1 MPSDPF
7 GTDPDTQLTAEQQA
21 QVDRLTTIKLA
32 EIDEA
37 LLRAANTIWQKQ
49 ALIIGQVMTATHCK
63 QLELPD
69 VFYSTRLKLLVE
81 QEKLTAMGNLNHMRY
96 SELKLAGPH

>member
-7 GTDPDTQLTAEQQA
+7 GTDPDAQLTTEQQA
-21 QVDRLTTIKLA
+21 QVDRLTTVQLA
-32 EIDEA
+32 KIDEA
-37 LLRAANTIWQKQ
+37 LLSVVNATWQKQ
-49 ALIIGQVMTATHCK
+49 ALIIGQVMIATHCK

-69 VFYSTRLKLLVE
+69 VFYSTRLKFLVE
-81 QEKLTAMGNLNHMRY
+81 QKKLTAMGNLNHMRY